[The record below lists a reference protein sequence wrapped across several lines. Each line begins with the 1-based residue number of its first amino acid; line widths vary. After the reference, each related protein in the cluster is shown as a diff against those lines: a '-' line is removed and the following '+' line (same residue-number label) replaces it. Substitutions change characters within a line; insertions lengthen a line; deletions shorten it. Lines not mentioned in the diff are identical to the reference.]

1 MEQAGAVAMPVAGYI
16 DKDGVLQAVGYV
28 GRYWSSTPH
37 DTTKGYY
44 MSFGV
49 ARNSGMNTIRPQ
61 SCVNRDMGH
70 TVRLVHDTII
80 VTP

>member
-1 MEQAGAVAMPVAGYI
+1 MEQTGAVAMPVAGYI
-16 DKDGVLQAVGYV
+16 DKNGVFQSVGRV
-28 GRYWSSTPH
+28 GRYWSSSTHP
-37 DTTKGYY
+37 TTKGYY

-49 ARNSGMNTIRPQ
+49 GINASTNGIRTQ